1 MGPQWRVQAD
11 DQGQAQGAA
20 LGNSGGGG
28 GAQAADVR
36 VGGAAQ
42 SGEHD
47 RSRTPTPAGMRFHT
61 DGGVSQEMAALER
74 QRAELERKKQE
85 EQAGAQ
91 TVVVRRADGEG
102 STLLRKVA
110 TTSREAGVWT
120 DPPTAVMSGE
130 EVQVLRHEAET
141 GFAWVRAASG
151 AEGYLNASY
160 FLSTEQRAFVG
171 RSDGDGGT
179 MLRKIA
185 TTSREP
191 EVFVESR
198 AVVRDGEEVAV
209 IRYQPDFCWV
219 RAPSGDEGLIQT
231 DYLSCA
237 VVSRSDSVGGTL
249 LRKIASTSQAGDAY
263 TTPRVEVKD
272 GTRVQMLRTERSSDG
287 VEFQFVR
294 VAGGAEGFLRK
305 DYVHALVRISVG
317 FLRAACHDD

>member
-1 MGPQWRVQAD
+1 
-11 DQGQAQGAA
+11 
-20 LGNSGGGG
+20 
-28 GAQAADVR
+28 
-36 VGGAAQ
+36 
-42 SGEHD
+42 
-47 RSRTPTPAGMRFHT
+47 MRFHT

-171 RSDGDGGT
+171 RSDGGGGT

-209 IRYQPDFCWV
+209 IRFQPDFCWV

-231 DYLSCA
+231 GYLSCA

-249 LRKIASTSQAGDAY
+249 LRKIATTSRAGDVY

-272 GTRVQMLRTERSSDG
+272 GTRVQVLRTERSSDG
-287 VEFQFVR
+287 SGEFEFVR

-305 DYVHALVRISVG
+305 DYVHALVRISHG